1 VFKDLL
7 IKEVP
12 DDFVSNP
19 GFMKRILVPSAQQG
33 ALAPIYLPKLP
44 PEDLATIKEY

>member
-1 VFKDLL
+1 MFKDLL

-19 GFMKRILVPSAQQG
+19 GFLVPSAQQG
-33 ALAPIYLPKLP
+33 ALAPVAGLYLPKVH